1 MESEPIAR
9 RCGNAES
16 EVQITSL
23 LPATF
28 GRVTAITPQT
38 SDTLTCPMVFSRH
51 FETHFEIHSK
61 SKQRGNHHETE
72 LS

>member
-9 RCGNAES
+9 RSANAES

-23 LPATF
+23 LAATF
-28 GRVTAITPQT
+28 GRGNAITPQT
-38 SDTLTCPMVFSRH
+38 SDRLTRPMVFSRH
-51 FETHFEIHSK
+51 FETHSEIHSK